1 MPAPNNTRRLFLK
14 VTDMPVGEPD
24 IVAACAVREAAA
36 AIERT
41 FATGSD
47 WRAVVGQLRL
57 IARILESPSRICKTC
72 GSGFRVENGVA
83 FALLHRGLAFT
94 RHCEPCRNRRRQ
106 ERLHRAEAG
115 RTGHRTDDAAKQ
127 ADGREA
133 CRSRPYGRGNGLGHA
148 S

>member
-24 IVAACAVREAAA
+24 VEAAWAVREAAA
-36 AIERT
+36 AIART

-57 IARILESPSRICKTC
+57 IAKILESPSRICKTC

-83 FALLHRGLAFT
+83 FALMHRGLAFA
-94 RHCEPCRNRRRQ
+94 RHCEACRNRRRQ
-106 ERLHRAEAG
+106 ERHDREDPDRHRASRKPT
-115 RTGHRTDDAAKQ
+115 RTTA
-127 ADGREA
+127 
-133 CRSRPYGRGNGLGHA
+133 PA
-148 S
+148 SIVRA